1 MAQVNK
7 ISSFKSFTEIR
18 KQESVSKL
26 REENNLK
33 RQESVGKIA
42 AILDELG
49 LTSFEGLEEDQKESI
64 ISKIFG
70 DVSEEEIAEIEVEV
84 EEVSASEEVTES
96 DEPKCTN
103 KKGHLYKQI
112 DKDGTVECV
121 HCGLRNSLSES
132 KVTESVNEAKFKKGQ
147 YIKAKT
153 HSNDFDGDVYDI
165 TNDLDASQI
174 YKNASFEIY
183 KIGKDE
189 IVIWS
194 DEDEVEYSIDPEDLK
209 YFVKESVNEATV
221 VLDATDPKSKILK
234 KLLKKHNVKL
244 KVLREVG
251 DGGGWPE
258 VELTG
263 SKEDLIAVVSSKD
276 GWYDADLAEYIEES
290 AVTERKAKFK
300 VGDTTENS
308 IGSEVEIIA
317 IDNWRNISKQFKKEM
332 GSDADSYGYE
342 DTAKGDYYL
351 AKIVKSEEGDEGDL
365 GIFPVEYDHANYWGL
380 GESLMNEALDIKYKR
395 DAKKVLTQYNK
406 IFAELGSLTADK
418 ISHLGAIKYIYAEAL
433 TDANFHRERTATE
446 KIIKGRLGSVTV
458 NPLTLG
464 KKAIIVGAKKI
475 SQILDE
481 FYSRISNA
489 AGWSGIG
496 VAEGTALYLESIG
509 ESKLAEKLLAGFNAV
524 EESVKFQLTE
534 EEISLKESKFN
545 EVVNLVINE
554 GTRGQFGKIDKKGNI
569 TSVYTHY
576 DSYPESVLPIIKA
589 TFKAGKNVDFVLK
602 NGDSSGLDKDL
613 KKINF
618 YGGDSNPMK
627 GTVKNIN
634 KYIKD
639 ANYEGGAEF
648 VYLWDEGSKK
658 WMMADIYKETGLV
671 PAFESKIYE
680 GSTTSLDE
688 FTTDTKSYSG
698 AIAYSFKNHKKNF
711 KENIKVS
718 TALGDKFKITNE
730 KGGIVMQRSHGSEFD
745 TVWLSADKKQAQK
758 VADWLKSEGAEIV
771 LFGPK
776 TRSFVGS
783 KQEFIDR
790 YL

>member
-7 ISSFKSFTEIR
+7 ISSFKSFTEVR

-26 REENNLK
+26 REENNVK

-49 LTSFEGLEEDQKESI
+49 LTSFEGLEEDQKQSI

-84 EEVSASEEVTES
+84 EEVTASEEVTEVKS

-132 KVTESVNEAKFKKGQ
+132 VSTEATESLVTE
-147 YIKAKT
+147 
-153 HSNDFDGDVYDI
+153 
-165 TNDLDASQI
+165 
-174 YKNASFEIY
+174 
-183 KIGKDE
+183 
-189 IVIWS
+189 
-194 DEDEVEYSIDPEDLK
+194 
-209 YFVKESVNEATV
+209 
-221 VLDATDPKSKILK
+221 
-234 KLLKKHNVKL
+234 
-244 KVLREVG
+244 
-251 DGGGWPE
+251 
-258 VELTG
+258 
-263 SKEDLIAVVSSKD
+263 
-276 GWYDADLAEYIEES
+276 
-290 AVTERKAKFK
+290 KAKFK

-317 IDNWRNISKQFKKEM
+317 IDNWRNISKQFKKDM
-332 GSDADSYGYE
+332 GVNPDSHGYE

-365 GIFPVEYDHANYWGL
+365 GIFPVEYDYANYWGL
-380 GESLMNEALDIKYKR
+380 GESFVSEALDIKYKR

-481 FYSRISNA
+481 YYSRISNA

-545 EVVNLVINE
+545 EVVNHIINE

-576 DSYPESVLPIIKA
+576 DSYPENVLPIIKKS
-589 TFKAGKNVDFVLK
+589 FKGGKNVDTVLSK
-602 NGDSSGLDKDL
+602 GANSGLDSDIS
-613 KKINF
+613 KINF
-618 YGGDSNPMK
+618 YGDGSVASN
-627 GTVKNIN
+627 GNI
-634 KYIKD
+634 KKIDLYLSSVSD
-639 ANYEGGAEF
+639 DGAEY
-648 VYLWDEGSKK
+648 VYLWDEKSKK

-671 PAFESKIYE
+671 PAFESVVIESEEISE
-680 GSTTSLDE
+680 GTSTSLDE

-698 AIAYSFKNHKKNF
+698 ALAYSFKNHKKNF
-711 KENIKVS
+711 KENIKIS
-718 TALGDKFKITNE
+718 TALGDKFKFTNE

-745 TVWLSADKKQAQK
+745 TVWLSADKKEAQK

-776 TRSFVGS
+776 TRSFTGS

>member
-103 KKGHLYKQI
+103 RKGHLYKQI

-758 VADWLKSEGAEIV
+758 VGDWLKSEGAEIV